1 MQIRSKKI
9 AAVAVLGVALFLG
22 ASFGQSLAQGFG
34 GLEQFFGG
42 GSSGLLGS
50 GGSAHRRQYSGQP
63 DNAVTVERNVAPFI
77 GKFSGKQKASS
88 YEGDLNANFACYP
101 AVDAGLPNDR
111 TFVCYT
117 GEEQRR
123 VPE

>member
-1 MQIRSKKI
+1 MRVRLKKTG
-9 AAVAVLGVALFLG
+9 AVAALGVALFLV
-22 ASFGQSLAQGFG
+22 ASFGESFAQGFG
-34 GLEQFFGG
+34 GLQQFLGG
-42 GSSGLLGS
+42 GSSGLLG
-50 GGSAHRRQYSGQP
+50 GGSSGHRRQYSGQP
-63 DNAVTVERNVAPFI
+63 NNAVTVERNVAPFI

-117 GEEQRR
+117 GEEQRQL
-123 VPE
+123 PE